1 MKLVKRIL
9 KWMTFVMLALV
20 LAGGL
25 YLFVAYWLST
35 NDCEH
40 GTAALNHPMK
50 AIRKC
55 EYGVVTLREVEKP
68 NPTDNQ
74 VLIKVRAASLNAVDG
89 HMLRGSFAMRPFT
102 GMRKPKDSRFGTD
115 CAGTIEAVGKNVTQF
130 KPGDEVFGVANGA
143 IAEYACAAERTLVA
157 KPANIT
163 FEQAG
168 SVGVAGLTAL
178 QGLRDQGKIQP
189 GQRVLVNGASGG
201 VGTFAVQIAKAF
213 GADVTAVCSPRNL
226 EQARSMGADRV
237 IDYTKEDFTQGDQHY
252 DVIFDNVGNHS
263 IAERRRVLTPNGICV
278 LAGMGSAGKHE
289 GQWPRLVGNLKT
301 IFVSPFISQK
311 FKMYIGKLLKPDLVV
326 LRDLMQE
333 GKLTPVIDRQYP
345 MSETTEALRYL
356 EEGHARGK
364 IVITI
369 PDALAAASKSA
380 VEA

>member
-1 MKLVKRIL
+1 MKIRRIL
-9 KWMTFVMLALV
+9 KWITRALFVAFALAFLV
-20 LAGGL
+20 G
-25 YLFVAYWLST
+25 FVAYWRST

-40 GTAALNHPMK
+40 NPGALTNPMK
-50 AIRKC
+50 AIRQC
-55 EYGVVTLREVEKP
+55 EYGFLSLREVEKP
-68 NPTDNQ
+68 NPKDNQ

-143 IAEYACAAERTLVA
+143 MAEYACAAERTLVT

-189 GQRVLVNGASGG
+189 GQKVLINGASGG

-213 GADVTAVCSPRNL
+213 GAEVTAVCSSRNL
-226 EQARSMGADRV
+226 EQARSMGAEHV

-252 DVIFDNVGNHS
+252 DLIFDNVGNHS
-263 IAERRRVLTPNGICV
+263 IAERRRILTPNGICV

-289 GQWPRLVGNLKT
+289 GQLPRIAGNLKA
-301 IFVSPFISQK
+301 FVVSPFISQK
-311 FKMYIGKLLKPDLVV
+311 FKMYIAKTLQADLIV

-345 MSETTEALRYL
+345 MTETAEALRYL

-364 IVITI
+364 VVVTMEQ
-369 PDALAAASKSA
+369 P
-380 VEA
+380 